1 MESEPME
8 GLDQLLQDPYLEEES
23 VRELAATR
31 SLSTLAQVLDVI
43 ADVLSATQVGEMT
56 VSFAIE
62 EQVITEEW
70 SYPGSVDSSSLCGD
84 VFGHCTP
91 FIRAGAQVPQ
101 G

>member
-1 MESEPME
+1 ME
-8 GLDQLLQDPYLEEES
+8 GLDQLLQDPYLEEEA

-62 EQVITEEW
+62 EQVITEDIKPVEVIR
-70 SYPGSVDSSSLCGD
+70 SVARVLHAKQQLEDEGS
-84 VFGHCTP
+84 
-91 FIRAGAQVPQ
+91 
-101 G
+101 